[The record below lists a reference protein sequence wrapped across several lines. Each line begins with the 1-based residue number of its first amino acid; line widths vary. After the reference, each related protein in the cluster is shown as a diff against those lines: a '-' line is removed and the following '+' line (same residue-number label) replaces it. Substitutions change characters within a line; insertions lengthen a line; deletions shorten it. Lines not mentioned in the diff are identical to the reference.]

1 MTIQNDS
8 VIRVLQGKPVK
19 KTPIWIMRQ
28 AGRYLPEYRKLRKET
43 GSFLNLCR
51 SPELA
56 CQTTLMPIERYDL
69 DAAIIFSDILV
80 VPEAMGMELRFE
92 EKTGPIFS
100 KPIRNET
107 DFKKLN
113 TGQIFDSLTYVFEAI
128 QLTKKELNDRI
139 PLIGFSGSPWTL
151 ACYMIEGGTSKTH
164 SKIKKFVKDNKKE
177 ALDLMKIITE
187 LSIEYL
193 KKQIESGA
201 NYIQIFESWAG
212 LLENDEYIEFIVKPN
227 KHISDEIKKDAK
239 RINII
244 HFPRGSGK
252 NYKIFAEEVYCD
264 VLSLD
269 HSYPQELLGFL
280 REKNV
285 TVQGNLDP
293 KELLGDAKNVE
304 EKTKEVLEKF
314 KSNNHIFNLS
324 HGILPSTNISNIETV
339 IKVVRE
345 HETSK

>member
-1 MTIQNDS
+1 MKS
-8 VIRVLQGKPVK
+8 VNKV
-19 KTPIWIMRQ
+19 PIWFMRQ
-28 AGRYLPEYRKLRKET
+28 AGRYLPEYMEIRSKNSDFLR
-43 GSFLNLCR
+43 LCFN
-51 SPELA
+51 PELA
-56 CQTTLMPIERYDL
+56 SEISLQPIKRFDL
-69 DAAIIFSDILV
+69 DFIILFSDILV
-80 VPEAMGMELRFE
+80 IPHALGQQVRFLKNHGPSLSRINSKKDINYFNFSECLRKISNIFE
-92 EKTGPIFS
+92 TIKILSS
-100 KPIRNET
+100 K
-107 DFKKLN
+107 K
-113 TGQIFDSLTYVFEAI
+113 G
-128 QLTKKELNDRI
+128 TKN
-139 PLIGFSGSPWTL
+139 LIGFCGGPFTVL
-151 ACYMIEGGTSKTH
+151 NYMIEGGTSKTH

-227 KHISDEIKKDAK
+227 KHISDEIKKDTK

-293 KELLGDAKNVE
+293 KELLGDGKNVE